1 MRLFFHNLW
10 QRLLVDL
17 GLRKTTG
24 PRVFSL
30 DATLL
35 RSVQDLAELEQRPEE
50 EITAELVAYALA
62 RRVANVSS
70 LADWEALSPREQQVA
85 ALACLGYTNRQIA
98 SRLILSPD
106 TVKSHMRSIL
116 HKFNIHS
123 KSQLRQALADWDFSA
138 WDNDES

>member
-1 MRLFFHNLW
+1 MRVFFYNLW
-10 QRLLVDL
+10 QRLLADL
-17 GLRKTTG
+17 GLRKTTC

-50 EITAELVAYALA
+50 EITSELVAYALA
-62 RRVANVSS
+62 RRVANVSN
-70 LADWEALSPREQQVA
+70 LVDWEALSPREQQVA

-123 KSQLRQALADWDFSA
+123 KSQLRQVLADWDFSA

>member
-1 MRLFFHNLW
+1 MRVFFHNLW
-10 QRLLVDL
+10 QRLLLDL
-17 GLRKTTG
+17 GLRKSTG
-24 PRVFSL
+24 PRIFSL
-30 DATLL
+30 DETLL

-50 EITAELVAYALA
+50 EVTSELVAYALA
-62 RRVANVSS
+62 RRAVNVTS
-70 LADWEALSPREQQVA
+70 LGDWEALSPREQQVA

-123 KSQLRQALADWDFSA
+123 KSQLRQVLADWDFST
-138 WDNDES
+138 WDNDPS